1 MLSPFVF
8 QSVVTDCQFV
18 ACGLKVRSL
27 RTKTYQEV
35 PNEYQRDDTYKIMQ
49 FFVAICFS
57 FNYFL
62 YFCNCIRPWWLWS
75 TLSCAEL
82 LSGALHIERRY
93 WRFVFGLRNFHNRIT
108 VKNIAGVTPRG
119 VVYTLRS
126 VLRGS
131 GILNAHFT
139 GVYILQR
146 GCFSVC
152 LPLGLW

>member
-1 MLSPFVF
+1 M
-8 QSVVTDCQFV
+8 
-18 ACGLKVRSL
+18 G
-27 RTKTYQEV
+27 
-35 PNEYQRDDTYKIMQ
+35 
-49 FFVAICFS
+49 
-57 FNYFL
+57 
-62 YFCNCIRPWWLWS
+62 
-75 TLSCAEL
+75 
-82 LSGALHIERRY
+82 GALHIERRY
-93 WRFVFGLRNFHNRIT
+93 VALFLDFRNYHNRIT